1 MALSNKPQF
10 ELVAILNA
18 GAALELSV
26 NGKPQFELVALATAA
41 RTAGTHLTLSGVAM
55 KPQFELVAIATAG
68 KGHVTLRD

>member
-10 ELVAILNA
+10 ELVAILSA
-18 GAALELSV
+18 GASLDLAV

-41 RTAGTHLTLSGVAM
+41 RNGGSHLTLSGVAT